1 MINISI
7 ETYIKYCFET
17 TELRKRND
25 KFALKHIQNEVYS
38 R

>member
-17 TELRKRND
+17 IEVRKRNG
-25 KFALKHIQNEVYS
+25 KLALKDIKNEVYT